1 MVKFKAKFNWLIV
14 LPLFLLLTCEELN
27 QSLPDLLVDE
37 DVQQRVNETVQVH
50 QGHHLL
56 KDIFLLFKEP
66 PCHEDHTVG
75 PDADQEGECDGSH
88 YNGHSSLTS
97 ELVFFKIWLNLL
109 KIAIETHKQY
119 DL

>member
-1 MVKFKAKFNWLIV
+1 MVKFKAKFNWLII
-14 LPLFLLLTCEELN
+14 LPLFLVLASKDLN

-37 DVQQRVNETVQVH
+37 DVQQRVDETVQVH

-88 YNGHSSLTS
+88 HDGHSSLTS